1 MSQFEFVFVIAS
13 IVVALSLTRLFD
25 GLGQL
30 LQKRMSGESID
41 STHAVFSVFVTGLLL
56 VVWWGL
62 FRWENETDW
71 NFLKFLTITVYMAS
85 FYALASIL
93 YPGTAGG
100 ASGFTEIRRSFY
112 VVLLANTLAEAL
124 NQYLLG
130 DLLNPWY
137 YLPITALMAILCFIG
152 IRVDNRKYN
161 FAVSIW
167 FLTVV
172 VLWPFFAR
180 FTV

>member
-1 MSQFEFVFVIAS
+1 MSHFEFVFVIAS

-30 LQKRMSGESID
+30 LQKSLSGESID
-41 STHAVFSVFVTGLLL
+41 LIHTAFSILVTALLL

-62 FRWENETDW
+62 FRWDSETNW
-71 NFLKFLTITVYMAS
+71 NFLKFLTITVYMAT

-93 YPGTAGG
+93 YPRNSEGP
-100 ASGFTEIRRSFY
+100 ASFDEIRRSFY
-112 VVLLANTLAEAL
+112 LVFSVNSLLEAL

-130 DLLNPWY
+130 DLFDPWY
-137 YLPITALMAILCFIG
+137 YLPITGHMTILMLIG
-152 IRVDNRKYN
+152 IGVDNRKYN

-167 FLTVV
+167 FLAIV

-180 FTV
+180 FTI